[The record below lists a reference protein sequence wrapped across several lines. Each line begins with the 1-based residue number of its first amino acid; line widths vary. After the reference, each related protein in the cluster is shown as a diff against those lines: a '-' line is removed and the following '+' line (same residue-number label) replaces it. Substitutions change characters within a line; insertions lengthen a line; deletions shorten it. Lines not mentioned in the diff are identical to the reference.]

1 MLGTSRALAKRR
13 SNTPHPRSQSGSVKV
28 LNTDVRIDILRIN
41 AQVIKCRDQ
50 TLETVATTCTTTVDD
65 ESTTL
70 NPAPPAPDAISAG

>member
-1 MLGTSRALAKRR
+1 MLGTGRALATRR
-13 SNTPHPRSQSGSVKV
+13 SNTLHPRSQSGSVKV
-28 LNTDVRIDILRIN
+28 LNTDVCIDILRIN

-50 TLETVATTCTTTVDD
+50 TLETVATTCTTVDD